1 MILNY
6 YCILAVFHLE
16 IPTDISTSYVRKKK
30 RRKISVP
37 YQNHEHQKIIIE
49 AVRSRVNLIPLI

>member
-16 IPTDISTSYVRKKK
+16 IPTDISTSYVRKKEEK
-30 RRKISVP
+30 ENISALP
-37 YQNHEHQKIIIE
+37 E
-49 AVRSRVNLIPLI
+49 P